1 MKKSWLMYFAY
12 IVVIVLLLSLREYIE
27 KSLRDAYYK
36 FEEPNMLIFVVI
48 SLILTMGIGIL
59 IGLHSY
65 INESKKL
72 GTWKINFTK
81 LIIIGLPSLYFS
93 LNYIW
98 ILSGSKFLR
107 DIIAYPLHL
116 LNRFGFGYVS
126 LFQVIFGYLL
136 ITSIY
141 KCEEERLLMEVNL

>member
-1 MKKSWLMYFAY
+1 
-12 IVVIVLLLSLREYIE
+12 
-27 KSLRDAYYK
+27 
-36 FEEPNMLIFVVI
+36 
-48 SLILTMGIGIL
+48 MGIGIL

-65 INESKKL
+65 IIESKKL
-72 GTWKINFTK
+72 GTWKINFRK

-141 KCEEERLLMEVNL
+141 KCEEEHLLMEVNL